1 MTLKVDDNVNWGA
14 TGSSRSPFLTYLFGE
29 FGKMK
34 PGASFLV
41 SQTKLEHLAAAT
53 ARGIVTPKGLA
64 TRVCWAYQ
72 RWSKQNGNAYQAKY
86 RREGE
91 TNYRVFIVRRPPQPN
106 VNANQGDLPNV

>member
-1 MTLKVDDNVNWGA
+1 MTIKIDENVTYGA
-14 TGSSRSPFLTYLFGE
+14 TGSSRSPFLNYLFGE
-29 FGKMK
+29 FRKMK

-41 SQTKLEHLAAAT
+41 SQSKLEHLAAAT

-72 RWSKQNGNAYQAKY
+72 RWSKLNGNYNQAKY

-91 TNYRVFIVRRPPQPN
+91 TDYRVFIVKRPPLRDS
-106 VNANQGDLPNV
+106 QGRLV

>member
-1 MTLKVDDNVNWGA
+1 MTLIIDTDKTWGA
-14 TGSSRSPFLTYLFGE
+14 AGSSRSPFLNYLFGE
-29 FGKMK
+29 FPDLK

-41 SQTKLEHLAAAT
+41 CQPKLEHLAAST

-72 RWSKQNGNAYQAKY
+72 RWSRLNGDECQAKY

-91 TNYRVFIVRRPPQPN
+91 TDYRVFIVLRPPLRN
-106 VNANQGDLPNV
+106 SQGQLV